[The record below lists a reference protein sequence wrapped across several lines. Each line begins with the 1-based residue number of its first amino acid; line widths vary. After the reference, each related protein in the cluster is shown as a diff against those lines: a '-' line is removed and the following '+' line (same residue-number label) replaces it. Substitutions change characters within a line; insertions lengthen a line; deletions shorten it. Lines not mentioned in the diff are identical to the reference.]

1 MTRKTRIIWLI
12 SFFIV
17 TIVLWNFPFGYYVLY
32 PFTIL
37 GTWFH
42 EMAHGLTALLL
53 GADFNR
59 LQLYPNGSGVAQ
71 FSYSS
76 LFLGRLGSAII
87 AGAGPIGPTIA
98 GVLFLLSS
106 LNQKATKIIL
116 IILSIFLLISFLI
129 WVRPLFSIGAFIVL
143 LFAVLTAV
151 IAIKSKAEVQELSV
165 QFLGVQSFASVY
177 MSIGYLFSAGGDILG
192 SSFSSDTQVI
202 ADNLLLPY
210 WFWAILLLSFSAYM
224 LYLSLKKIIKKA

>member
-1 MTRKTRIIWLI
+1 MKRKTRLIWLI
-12 SFFIV
+12 SFFTI
-17 TIVLWNFPFGYYVLY
+17 TIVLWNFPFGYYILY

-42 EMAHGLTALLL
+42 EMAHGLTAILM

-59 LQLYPNGSGVAQ
+59 LQLFPNGSGVAQ

-106 LNQKATKIIL
+106 LNQKATKIVL
-116 IILSIFLLISFLI
+116 IILSLFLFISFLV
-129 WVRPLFSIGAFIVL
+129 WVRPIFSIGALIVL
-143 LFAVLTAV
+143 LFGLLTAF
-151 IAIKSKAEVQELSV
+151 IALKSKPEIQELFL

-177 MSIGYLFSAGGDILG
+177 MSIGYLFSSGGDISG

-202 ADNLLLPY
+202 AENLLLPY
-210 WFWAILLLSFSAYM
+210 WFWAALLLAFSAYM
-224 LYLSLKKIIKKA
+224 FYFSMKKIIKKT